1 MSSENTSAIRNIQ
14 NTQLFLDIMMP
25 NNFIASLPGSHGLLH
40 CLRNDRLPYS
50 SSGDD
55 RLATFKCLFLEVPG
69 WPGTCR
75 LEKSKSKVARNQTA
89 SSRIGFAFLQAV
101 FFRAWRDSTS
111 IDQYRALLCPR
122 TWSIRW
128 TSSIVTINHTSNS
141 GSKLDDNAAGASLTS
156 VSPTP
161 AYSQCENVP
170 FIAGLQPHRSV
181 LSLSGSVVYTQHTF
195 PEWQASSWWPIES
208 QKFNILK
215 NKFDLPCIVLL
226 QLWHPV
232 TWTSFARIEMAFL
245 APWSRTNFWHA
256 WSQRV

>member
-1 MSSENTSAIRNIQ
+1 MSSENTSEIRNIQ
-14 NTQLFLDIMMP
+14 KTQLFLDIMMP

-75 LEKSKSKVARNQTA
+75 LEKSKFKVARNQTA

-101 FFRAWRDSTS
+101 FFRAWT
-111 IDQYRALLCPR
+111 LLCPR

-161 AYSQCENVP
+161 AYS
-170 FIAGLQPHRSV
+170 SV
-181 LSLSGSVVYTQHTF
+181 RMYHSLLGCNHTA
-195 PEWQASSWWPIES
+195 QY
-208 QKFNILK
+208 L
-215 NKFDLPCIVLL
+215 V
-226 QLWHPV
+226 
-232 TWTSFARIEMAFL
+232 
-245 APWSRTNFWHA
+245 
-256 WSQRV
+256 